1 MARISNSE
9 KEKKTKLAKQL
20 FLNSYDIK
28 EIAETIGMR
37 KSTLEQ
43 WCRDGDW
50 DKLKAARTI
59 SRDELVNKT
68 LMNINKL
75 QEALLEMNPLEDNY
89 YKNCQVLVQLAGVI
103 EKLSSKTISIITYI
117 EVCNDIE
124 RWLEQRQYIDDEVT
138 EEIRILI
145 NKWHELYIAEKV
157 KSQK

>member
-43 WCRDGDW
+43 WSRDGDW
-50 DKLKAARTI
+50 DKLKAAHTI

-145 NKWHELYIAEKV
+145 NKWHELYINEKV